1 MEENLC
7 PVNIHAGSYH
17 MGSAQKGAIS
27 LLQGASITGVLI
39 AIAVVLFILNSP
51 PPTSIDE
58 PPTEANLSEM
68 EMERENIMPASQTPF
83 SSDAD
88 SKLPPSID
96 KKKSDVSRP
105 YEKPDPLPSIQLSDE
120 TIRDSLGAI
129 PLGAAGQKFLR
140 SENIVERGTNLIFV
154 ISKGDVP
161 YKSLPISRPRE
172 KFPIFDDGTQIIA
185 DPTGY
190 ERYNAL
196 TAWIQTLDASM
207 IVAAIKPLLPLFRE
221 AWSLYG
227 ENDDGFDMAV
237 LVALE
242 TVINTP
248 EVTSRRLIRK
258 EAVWLY
264 EDPNLESIPDIQKQ
278 LIRMGPRNA
287 ALIKQKGMEFRSVWL
302 EIL

>member
-1 MEENLC
+1 M
-7 PVNIHAGSYH
+7 A
-17 MGSAQKGAIS
+17 SAQKGAIS
-27 LLQGASITGVLI
+27 VLQGASITGVLI
-39 AIAVVLFILNSP
+39 AIGVVLFVLNSP
-51 PPTSIDE
+51 SPAPIDE
-58 PPTEANLSEM
+58 PSNKANLSEM
-68 EMERENIMPASQTPF
+68 EMEPESITPLSKTPF
-83 SSDAD
+83 FSDAD
-88 SKLPPSID
+88 SKLPPSTD
-96 KKKSDVSRP
+96 KKEGGFSVPSEEP
-105 YEKPDPLPSIQLSDE
+105 EPLPSIELSDE

-129 PLGAAGQKFLR
+129 PLGAPGQKFLI

-172 KFPIFDDGTQIIA
+172 KFPISDDGTQIIA

-196 TAWIQTLDASM
+196 TAWIGTLDASM

-227 ENDDGFDMAV
+227 ENDEGFDMAV

-258 EAVWLY
+258 EAVWIY

-287 ALIKQKGMEFRSVWL
+287 ALIKQKGMEFRSAWL
-302 EIL
+302 AIL

>member
-1 MEENLC
+1 MEKSLC
-7 PVNIHAGSYH
+7 PVNIHANSYR
-17 MGSAQKGAIS
+17 MASAQKGAIS

-51 PPTSIDE
+51 PPTPIDE
-58 PPTEANLSEM
+58 PPPKANLSEM
-68 EMERENIMPASQTPF
+68 EMERESIVPASKAPF
-83 SSDAD
+83 FSGAD
-88 SKLPPSID
+88 SKLSPSID
-96 KKKSDVSRP
+96 KKEGDFSLP
-105 YEKPDPLPSIQLSDE
+105 YEEPDTLPSVEFSDE
-120 TIRDSLGAI
+120 IIRDSLGAI
-129 PLGAAGQKFLR
+129 PLGAPGQNFLI

-154 ISKGDVP
+154 ISKGHVP

-196 TAWIQTLDASM
+196 TAWIETLDASM
-207 IVAAIKPLLPLFRE
+207 IVAAIKPLLPLFRQ

-287 ALIKQKGMEFRSVWL
+287 ASIKQKGMEFRSAWL
-302 EIL
+302 EIF